1 MHHHEIAAVFI
12 ARVFLGLL
20 FFFQGYD
27 AIFKVRLK
35 GVIETI
41 QPLSSTGV
49 PRLFIIMGA
58 YFTSYVEL
66 IGGFFLIIG
75 FLKYYSLYLLG
86 INLLVASFAFSI
98 TKPMWDMQFVFPRIL
113 LLLFLLIV
121 PSNWDVISVDYWI
134 SIIKLLKSLI

>member
-49 PRLFIIMGA
+49 PRLFIIMCA

-66 IGGFFLIIG
+66 IGVLFLIIG
-75 FLKYYSLYLLG
+75 FLKYYSFYLLG
-86 INLLVASFAFSI
+86 INLFIECFSFSI
-98 TKPMWDMQFVFPRIL
+98 TKLMLYSEFV
-113 LLLFLLIV
+113 
-121 PSNWDVISVDYWI
+121 
-134 SIIKLLKSLI
+134 

>member
-1 MHHHEIAAVFI
+1 
-12 ARVFLGLL
+12 
-20 FFFQGYD
+20 
-27 AIFKVRLK
+27 
-35 GVIETI
+35 
-41 QPLSSTGV
+41 
-49 PRLFIIMGA
+49 MGA